1 MRKLNNLDSILSQ
14 DLITIQI
21 STILT
26 EYAHSIETRPLTQ
39 LSTQEKIA
47 LKSKL
52 EVVRDILKLIVENQF
67 VNKELS
73 FLYHAFLEGDPEG
86 LRVRAGVNDESNK
99 EEFIEFFI
107 TKYINNK
114 DIELNDFNVE

>member
-1 MRKLNNLDSILSQ
+1 M
-14 DLITIQI
+14 
-21 STILT
+21 T

-39 LSTQEKIA
+39 LSTQEKIV

-73 FLYHAFLEGDPEG
+73 FLYHAFLEGDSEG
-86 LRVRAGVNDESNK
+86 LRMRAGVNDESNK

>member
-73 FLYHAFLEGDPEG
+73 FLYHAFLEGDSEG

>member
-73 FLYHAFLEGDPEG
+73 FLYHAFSEG
-86 LRVRAGVNDESNK
+86 LRMRAGVNDESNK